1 MVCKVEIIITKSAN
15 FFCDQIRAWRF
26 YDQLRTDRYAGSRWL
41 QVGTRTLRLAEDGT
55 NIAAAMQTIIEL
67 GDVNALADAIDDA
80 FPESRIEINETDGFF

>member
-1 MVCKVEIIITKSAN
+1 MA
-15 FFCDQIRAWRF
+15 
-26 YDQLRTDRYAGSRWL
+26 

-80 FPESRIEINETDGFF
+80 FPESRIEINETDVFLNCGCIKKGCFDHSVQLSFRTAPCGFYF